1 MLVLF
6 IIAYYLD
13 KYNLIF
19 VYPIE
24 FDSQVTNR
32 EALAKFSILGVIYF
46 QALMLLYLSANAPV
60 QFTLVFAGALV
71 LQIFFYLFW
80 NRSGRKPW

>member
-1 MLVLF
+1 VVLFSFGLAFSVLTPLLTPIMLLLF

-46 QALMLLYLSANAPV
+46 
-60 QFTLVFAGALV
+60 
-71 LQIFFYLFW
+71 
-80 NRSGRKPW
+80 

>member
-1 MLVLF
+1 VHDLGLRCSTAVVLF
-6 IIAYYLD
+6 SFGLAFSVLTPLLTPVMFVLFLLAYYLD

-32 EALAKFSILGVIYF
+32 EALVKFSVLGIIYF
-46 QALMLLYLSANAPV
+46 
-60 QFTLVFAGALV
+60 
-71 LQIFFYLFW
+71 
-80 NRSGRKPW
+80 